1 MDEHYNRAKSTVFGS
16 WYDSEMRAWLVD
28 HGYLKSDVQAKR
40 EEASPL
46 PSLSSQEL
54 TLSSLSV
61 S

>member
-1 MDEHYNRAKSTVFGS
+1 L
-16 WYDSEMRAWLVD
+16 LVD